1 MRRIVYSVSP
11 RQSLSPPPAPAA
23 VVRVPIRLS
32 LDAPV
37 SLSII

>member
-11 RQSLSPPPAPAA
+11 RQSLSPPSPAA